1 MKINVVKK
9 ATSKKPSGYC
19 PAWVD
24 DPPMNKK

>member
-19 PAWVD
+19 PAWID
-24 DPPMNKK
+24 EPPMTKK